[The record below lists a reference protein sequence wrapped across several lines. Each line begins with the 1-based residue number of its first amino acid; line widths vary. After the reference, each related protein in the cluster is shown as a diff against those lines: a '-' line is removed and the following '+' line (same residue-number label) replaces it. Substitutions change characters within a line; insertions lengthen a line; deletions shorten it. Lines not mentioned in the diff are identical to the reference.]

1 MWRFENPGCC
11 RIKLFWHLHIWASGL
26 LIIIKRTGSRI
37 ERHIFQSWH
46 CINPPPPH
54 HCMQGIWWLTQYI
67 WWILQCSECITSC
80 IPSSSVRCEVNTHS
94 IYRNACCCACS
105 ILWHNNDQCELHFI
119 LNVFCK
125 QNEAAPHNIANVLC
139 MHCLATYAW
148 RNVYQLN
155 PKTAGGGGGGWIN
168 PPLDIFRDHSAAR
181 NFLTAPLAD
190 FLLSSLAH
198 LMTPFSRKS
207 GIPLRRCTTFYTS
220 SSDQKWLKNV
230 ILCTKS
236 MQMEFSHLIHKDMI
250 IFTFIRWN
258 QFILA

>member
-1 MWRFENPGCC
+1 MWIC
-11 RIKLFWHLHIWASGL
+11 RCVNWPYPRSSKMRKLPIIHVNVDLPVSGFAHVFFMQNAYK
-26 LIIIKRTGSRI
+26 IQVRAGFRI
-37 ERHIFQSWH
+37 LNSTTLRSVEFSDF
-46 CINPPPPH
+46 
-54 HCMQGIWWLTQYI
+54 TQ
-67 WWILQCSECITSC
+67 LQCSGCKENRMQRSRQIWHLTVNLAILLMKLIDLVITG
-80 IPSSSVRCEVNTHS
+80 RVNGG
-94 IYRNACCCACS
+94 
-105 ILWHNNDQCELHFI
+105 W
-119 LNVFCK
+119 
-125 QNEAAPHNIANVLC
+125 
-139 MHCLATYAW
+139 
-148 RNVYQLN
+148 
-155 PKTAGGGGGGWIN
+155 GGGGGEWVPIDYWVCYYCWLTWLDLTLKRPGGGWIN

-190 FLLSSLAH
+190 FLLSSLPH

-250 IFTFIRWN
+250 IFTFIGWN

>member
-1 MWRFENPGCC
+1 METYRGRFFSVCLLRRC
-11 RIKLFWHLHIWASGL
+11 RELYPVFLWPSVRNLPYVSYPDVVATLSRQGL
-26 LIIIKRTGSRI
+26 LRRGLTLKR
-37 ERHIFQSWH
+37 
-46 CINPPPPH
+46 P
-54 HCMQGIWWLTQYI
+54 
-67 WWILQCSECITSC
+67 
-80 IPSSSVRCEVNTHS
+80 
-94 IYRNACCCACS
+94 
-105 ILWHNNDQCELHFI
+105 
-119 LNVFCK
+119 
-125 QNEAAPHNIANVLC
+125 
-139 MHCLATYAW
+139 
-148 RNVYQLN
+148 
-155 PKTAGGGGGGWIN
+155 GGGLN
-168 PPLDIFRDHSAAR
+168 QPPLDIFCDHSAAR

-250 IFTFIRWN
+250 IFTFIGWN

>member
-1 MWRFENPGCC
+1 MLIHEAALRKGVTTA
-11 RIKLFWHLHIWASGL
+11 LGL
-26 LIIIKRTGSRI
+26 PYLDIGRTG
-37 ERHIFQSWH
+37 W
-46 CINPPPPH
+46 CKYINVCKMDSIKWQMLSTLSH
-54 HCMQGIWWLTQYI
+54 SKLIQKSTNL
-67 WWILQCSECITSC
+67 
-80 IPSSSVRCEVNTHS
+80 NTHS
-94 IYRNACCCACS
+94 NGSTNICFEHSYM
-105 ILWHNNDQCELHFI
+105 
-119 LNVFCK
+119 VMK
-125 QNEAAPHNIANVLC
+125 QFTINLTLKRP
-139 MHCLATYAW
+139 
-148 RNVYQLN
+148 
-155 PKTAGGGGGGWIN
+155 GGGLN
-168 PPLDIFRDHSAAR
+168 QPPPQHFPRPFRRA

-250 IFTFIRWN
+250 IFTFIGWN